1 MSPDPIGGL
10 GVVKL
15 QNTVAR
21 LAGRGKRYKV
31 YLHLYLLIAYSTDP
45 SEERAG
51 KPGASIVFGGIDE

>member
-21 LAGRGKRYKV
+21 LPGRG
-31 YLHLYLLIAYSTDP
+31 
-45 SEERAG
+45 G
-51 KPGASIVFGGIDE
+51 KDIKYTCICIY